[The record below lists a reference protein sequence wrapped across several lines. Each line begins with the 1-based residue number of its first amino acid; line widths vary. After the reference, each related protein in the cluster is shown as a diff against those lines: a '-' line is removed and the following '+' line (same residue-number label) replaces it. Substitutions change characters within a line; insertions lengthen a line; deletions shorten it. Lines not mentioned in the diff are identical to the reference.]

1 MNQIKFFIVSVH
13 RDYIVRFHAQA
24 ENLVSEYHNR
34 YPTYLFHVKKIE
46 AYLFCFSIIPPEEA
60 DETYLST
67 YAAEL
72 KKSAERLAKKKLR
85 EKNSDEFTGSF
96 SVLGNIGLLAAVNVM
111 LSGYGRF
118 DGKYIITRA
127 THSAGSGG
135 YNTDIEVRRC
145 LDGY

>member
-34 YPTYLFHVKKIE
+34 YPAYLFHVKKIE

-72 KKSAERLAKKKLR
+72 KKSV
-85 EKNSDEFTGSF
+85 F
-96 SVLGNIGLLAAVNVM
+96 SLIPSEYLVLEASN
-111 LSGYGRF
+111 LSETSC
-118 DGKYIITRA
+118 KQ
-127 THSAGSGG
+127 
-135 YNTDIEVRRC
+135 
-145 LDGY
+145 